1 MKQILTIIICIAI
14 LNTSCTQ
21 STIYTTAPNAP
32 NTLGYSID
40 SNYFFKIN
48 LNGQSLYEYGVKEN
62 YPSGAPF
69 SLLLPGGKLESND
82 STNAPQ
88 RTLTG
93 ASTSSSNFYI
103 PNASV
108 NFSMS
113 FNKLGISAIGNYD
126 LHVTDM
132 NSYPR
137 FSITDFTG
145 MTYEAD
151 SNSTTLT
158 VQNIEFP
165 TLKITGVMSGNFIS
179 GSLLIPFTGSFSLR
193 IRSYY

>member
-1 MKQILTIIICIAI
+1 
-14 LNTSCTQ
+14 
-21 STIYTTAPNAP
+21 
-32 NTLGYSID
+32 
-40 SNYFFKIN
+40 
-48 LNGQSLYEYGVKEN
+48 
-62 YPSGAPF
+62 
-69 SLLLPGGKLESND
+69 
-82 STNAPQ
+82 
-88 RTLTG
+88 
-93 ASTSSSNFYI
+93 
-103 PNASV
+103 
-108 NFSMS
+108 
-113 FNKLGISAIGNYD
+113 
-126 LHVTDM
+126 M
-132 NSYPR
+132 NPYPR